1 MLTCYYTA
9 AIMSAP
15 RPPHIEAANSAW
27 TFDDIA
33 GQFDAHIES
42 SVPLYRQGHR
52 LIAELA
58 PFFLPRDGQLVEVG
72 CSTGN
77 LAAAV
82 LAGNAGR
89 ADIRYLGIDPVKS
102 MVDQARVKMASDSRA
117 AFVCADLFDVELP
130 PANLIVAYYTM
141 QFICPALRQQAFDK
155 LYNALE
161 WGGALVLFE
170 KVRAPD
176 ARFQDIASQL
186 YSDYKLDNG
195 FSEAAIVNKSRS
207 LKGVLEPFSS
217 QGNLDLLGRAGF
229 VDVMTIAKWVNFE
242 GFLAIK

>member
-1 MLTCYYTA
+1 
-9 AIMSAP
+9 MSRA
-15 RPPHIEAANSAW
+15 RPPHIQAANSAW

-33 GQFDAHIES
+33 GEFDQHIES

-58 PFFLPRDGQLVEVG
+58 PFFLPQGGHVLEVG

-77 LAAAV
+77 LAVSLLQA
-82 LAGNAGR
+82 NAGR
-89 ADIRYLGIDPVKS
+89 EDIGYMGIDPVPT
-102 MVDQARVKMASDSRA
+102 MVEKAQVKLADDARASFQCVDLLA
-117 AFVCADLFDVELP
+117 AELP
-130 PANLIVAYYTM
+130 ASNLVIAYYTM
-141 QFICPALRQQAFDK
+141 QFIPPNVRQQAFDK
-155 LYNALE
+155 LYSSLQ

-176 ARFQDIASQL
+176 ARFQDITSQL

-195 FSEAAIVNKSRS
+195 FSEQAILNKSRS
-207 LKGVLEPFSS
+207 LKGVLEPFST
-217 QGNLDLLGRAGF
+217 QGNLDLLSRAGF
-229 VDVMTIAKWVNFE
+229 VDVMSIAKWVSFE

>member
-1 MLTCYYTA
+1 
-9 AIMSAP
+9 MSRI

-33 GQFDAHIES
+33 GEFDAHIES

-58 PFFLPRDGQLVEVG
+58 PFFLPRGGQVVEVG

-77 LAAAV
+77 LAASLLSA
-82 LAGNAGR
+82 NSGR
-89 ADIRYLGIDPVKS
+89 EDIRYLGIDPVDS
-102 MVDQARVKMASDSRA
+102 MVVQAQEKLRHDSRA
-117 AFVCADLFDVELP
+117 SFICDELANLQLP
-130 PANLIVAYYTM
+130 PANLVIAYYTM
-141 QFICPALRQQAFDK
+141 QFIPPNARQQAFDQ
-155 LYNALE
+155 LYASLQ

-176 ARFQDIASQL
+176 ARFQDIANQL

-195 FSEAAIVNKSRS
+195 FSEQAIINKSRS

-217 QGNLDLLGRAGF
+217 QGNLDLLARAGF